1 MELALGI
8 LGIVAVII
16 PFGIKW
22 YLGRKVKRDALARTE
37 ADELIAG
44 MDAVDKRVLPPPE

>member
-37 ADELIAG
+37 VDELVSG
-44 MDAVDKRVLPPPE
+44 MDAADKLQPPPQS